1 MEALGKTRELSKL
14 VAGLGWPVGTLGRS
28 GGDLIDLVDRAFAG
42 GTPTSDGA
50 LRALERE
57 ATAVV
62 TFDPML
68 IPAPLRTPAYAQAL
82 ASPVPEPAAR
92 TFFLHEAA
100 LHVVV
105 GDERIMTEQLR
116 WLSKTPQVRLVPFT
130 AGHHPEFRNA
140 FTLLTLPYGD
150 RVHIESVAMNVLSD
164 RADVVAAYREAVH
177 TLDRLALG
185 ERESRAEFT
194 KRADRCDR
202 PRNRFWRRGGER

>member
-1 MEALGKTRELSKL
+1 VEALGKTRELSKL

-42 GTPTSDGA
+42 GAPASEEK
-50 LRALERE
+50 LRALEE
-57 ATAVV
+57 KATDVV

-82 ASPVPEPAAR
+82 GSPEQQAER

-105 GDERIMTEQLR
+105 GDERVMAEQLR
-116 WLSKTPQVRLVPFT
+116 SLTKTERVRLVPFT

-140 FTLLTLPYGD
+140 FTLLALPEQD
-150 RVHIESVAMNVLSD
+150 QVHIESVAMNVLSD
-164 RADVVAAYREAVH
+164 RPDVVAAYRTAVR
-177 TLDRLALG
+177 TLDGLALP
-185 ERESRAEFT
+185 ERESRAEFA
-194 KRADRCDR
+194 KLADRCDR
-202 PRNRFWRRGGER
+202 PRNRFWRWGPKG

>member
-1 MEALGKTRELSKL
+1 VEALGKTRELSKL

-42 GTPTSDGA
+42 GAPAADGA
-50 LRALERE
+50 LRALEE
-57 ATAVV
+57 KATEVV

-68 IPAPLRTPAYAQAL
+68 VPSPLRTPAYARALDSPLEQA
-82 ASPVPEPAAR
+82 ER

-105 GDERIMTEQLR
+105 GDERIMAEQLR
-116 WLSKTPQVRLVPFT
+116 CLSRTPRVRLVPFT

-140 FTLLTLPYGD
+140 FTLLTLPHGD
-150 RVHIESVAMNVLSD
+150 QVHIESVAMNVLSD
-164 RADVVAAYREAVH
+164 RPDVVAAYRTAVR

-185 ERESRAEFT
+185 ERESRAEFA

-202 PRNRFWRRGGER
+202 PRNRFWRRGEER